1 MRERAR
7 TMTLRPSGYR
17 LAIVAAIVG
26 LVVIGVANAFGLWW
40 VTMLFGFLI
49 GLLVRGALPGV
60 IVAGLPAV
68 LGWGLP
74 LAWQSLFVPIG
85 RVADVVGGILGFGA
99 GSGGATII
107 ATLILALL
115 LSLSGLWLG
124 SALRRLIVPTA
135 TIAEP

>member
-1 MRERAR
+1 MQHARAL
-7 TMTLRPSGYR
+7 TLRPSGYT
-17 LAIVAAIVG
+17 LAIVAAVIG

-40 VTMLFGFLI
+40 VTMLIGFLI

-74 LAWQSLFVPIG
+74 LAWQALSVPIG
-85 RVADVVGGILGFGA
+85 RAADVVGGILGFGA

-107 ATLILALL
+107 ATLILALV

-124 SALRRLIVPTA
+124 AALRRLFVLSPSR
-135 TIAEP
+135 

>member
-7 TMTLRPSGYR
+7 AMTLRPSGFT
-17 LAIVAAIVG
+17 LAIVAAVVG

-40 VTMLFGFLI
+40 VTMLVGLLI
-49 GLLVRGALPGV
+49 GLLVRGAVPGV
-60 IVAGLPAV
+60 IVAGLPAA

-74 LAWQSLFVPIG
+74 LAWQALSVPIG
-85 RVADVVGGILGFGA
+85 RVADVVGGILGFGT

-124 SALRRLIVPTA
+124 AALRRLILPPA
-135 TIAEP
+135 TMSQR